1 MPSWTSPRPHG
12 PANGT
17 LADAQHAIAAGLGI
31 ERDGAGIRDAAA
43 TLATVTD
50 EAAADVVGIGKLI
63 AAGALERTESRGAHQ
78 RTDYPHTDPRQAH
91 ARAQR
96 LKAEVTAC

>member
-12 PANGT
+12 KNGT

-50 EAAADVVGIGKLI
+50 EAAADVVGIRLI